1 MSFYIIDKDD
11 MIFIPFDILA
21 IDFEFVST
29 RIIKNK
35 AKRYLQEIVE
45 IGAIL
50 KSDLGEFEYTTIVK
64 PKNFI
69 ECREKEN
76 KCIYASRFS
85 MDEINNGISLMEAID
100 NLEEYYTPNETV
112 WISWGIVEYRILK
125 NLCESYRFKVPF
137 LYDDYLDL
145 SEEFRRFYN
154 LSHKVSLDKA
164 LNMLHIKS
172 SIRHFALEDSKL
184 LLKILHKM
192 FIEGYR
198 IGEE

>member
-1 MSFYIIDKDD
+1 MSFYIIYEDD

-45 IGAIL
+45 IGAVL
-50 KSDLGEFEYTTIVK
+50 KSDLGEFEYSTIVK

-69 ECREKEN
+69 ECKDKEN
-76 KCIYASRFS
+76 KCIYANRFS
-85 MDEINNGISLMEAID
+85 LDEINNGISVIEAME
-100 NLEEYYTPNETV
+100 NLEQYYTPYETV
-112 WISWGIVEYRILK
+112 WISWGKVEYRILK

-137 LYDDYLDL
+137 LYEDYLDL
-145 SEEFRRFYN
+145 SEEFRKFYN

-164 LNMLHIKS
+164 LNMLHIKY

-184 LLKILHKM
+184 LLNILYKM
-192 FIEGYR
+192 FKEGYR